1 VPIETAQRKSQG
13 RSVISILALA
23 FLFIPLTVFAQNWQR
38 GDRADIQVINDWE
51 NTVRVTLWNE
61 RGGQM
66 TRRTWTIPPGQ
77 TALLAREDGR
87 SLRVGRNDKINVG
100 NDWGQVDIGAVGQQ
114 QGRIWY
120 VRVRDVWRATHQGGG
135 RQGQPVLP
143 PDPPA
148 IPFPPFQR

>member
-1 VPIETAQRKSQG
+1 MSLQF
-13 RSVISILALA
+13 RSSWAIVVIAL
-23 FLFIPLTVFAQNWQR
+23 FLIPLAAFAQDGRR
-38 GDRADIQVINDWE
+38 GDRGEIQVTNDWE
-51 NTVRVTLWNE
+51 NTVKVTLWNE

-100 NDWGQVDIGAVGQQ
+100 NDWGQVDIGSVGQQ

-120 VRVRDVWRATHQGGG
+120 VRVRDIWRATHQGGG
-135 RQGQPVLP
+135 HSGGLS

-148 IPFPPFQR
+148 ITFPPFQR